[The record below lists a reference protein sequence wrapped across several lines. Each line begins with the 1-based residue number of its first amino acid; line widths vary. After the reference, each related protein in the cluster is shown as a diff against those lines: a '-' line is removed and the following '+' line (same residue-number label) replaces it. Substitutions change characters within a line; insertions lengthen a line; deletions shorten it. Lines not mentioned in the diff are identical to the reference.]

1 MRHISVDTVIIGAGT
16 AGMQAYKTAVENNA
30 DTIIIEQG
38 PLGPTSITSGCVPS
52 QLLHEMG
59 RQFSSNSTPM
69 LTMTLYGK
77 SADKQLERSEILNSV
92 RNEKRAFLDQ
102 YIKEFYTIPEDCRI
116 MGKAFFI
123 DPYTVAIEGT
133 DTTISA
139 RSFVIAT
146 GSKPYVPAEFQ
157 RIGNRVITSSDL
169 FELKELPQSIAIFGT
184 GSIGLELGEYLTRLN
199 VKTVIF
205 GKGDIGHLT
214 DPKVAASALNAIKER
229 VFIVPYG
236 RFTTM
241 EQTDDS
247 VVIYYLDETDHEC
260 YLKVDYVLCATGRI
274 PNLDELQLE
283 TAGIQLNSLNQA
295 YCDEETLQTSVPHI
309 FIAGDTTSST
319 RSNLQKALYQGKIA
333 GANAATYPRLYQ
345 TCNMPHQ
352 DITFTDPEITVTGLS
367 FEEVKQRART
377 GRKFILGESSTA
389 DNTTSVIKGY
399 RHGLVHVYFD
409 RETQLLLGAEICAP
423 YAQQMSQFIYGALY
437 NRQTLDD
444 LIGYNFYHPSAFE
457 MLTEAFEDAK
467 KSFKL
472 LGPVA

>member
-16 AGMQAYKTAVENNA
+16 AGMQAYKAAVENNA

-38 PLGPTSITSGCVPS
+38 PLGPTSINSGCVPS

-59 RQFSSNSTPM
+59 RQYSANSTPM

-77 SADKQLERSEILNSV
+77 SPDKHLDRSDILNTV

-116 MGKAFFI
+116 MGKAFFV

-146 GSKPYVPAEFQ
+146 GSKPYVPANLKK
-157 RIGNRVITSSDL
+157 IGNKIITSDEL
-169 FELKELPQSIAIFGT
+169 FELKELPKSIAIFGT

-199 VKTVIF
+199 IKTAIF
-205 GKGDIGHLT
+205 GMGEIGHLT
-214 DPKVAASALNAIKER
+214 DPKVASAALNAIRER

-236 RFTTM
+236 HFTTI
-241 EQTDDS
+241 EQNNDS
-247 VVIYYLDETDHEC
+247 VVIYYLDESEHEC
-260 YLKVDYVLCATGRI
+260 YLKVDCVLCATGRI
-274 PNLDELQLE
+274 PNLDGLQLE
-283 TAGIQLNSLNQA
+283 TAGIQLDSMNCA
-295 YCDEETLQTSVPHI
+295 YCNEKTLQTSVPHI
-309 FIAGDTTSST
+309 FIAGDTTST
-319 RSNLQKALYQGKIA
+319 RNNLQKALYQGKIA
-333 GANAATYPRLYQ
+333 GSNAATYPRITQ
-345 TCNMPHQ
+345 TCDMPHQ

-367 FEEVKQRART
+367 FEEVKQRARC
-377 GRKFILGESSTA
+377 GHKFILGESSTA
-389 DNTTSVIKGY
+389 NNTTSVIKGY
-399 RHGLVHVYFD
+399 KHGLVHVYFD
-409 RETQLLLGAEICAP
+409 RETQMLLGAEICAP
-423 YAQQMSQFIYGALY
+423 YAQQMSQFIYSALF

-472 LGPVA
+472 FEPVI